1 MQTPIGEF
9 TALKSAG
16 KKGLAPLEF
25 GEEFV

>member
-9 TALKSAG
+9 AALKSAG
-16 KKGLAPLEF
+16 KKPWPPLEF